1 MNRLQKMLEKLNFK
15 KTAIVLVIVSLVVL
29 ISGAVTIGVIY
40 RERISFAIKYSTLDN
55 ALKKGE
61 SELYK
66 AVDETAAASSDVTD
80 ILVLDSKNKVLYSAK
95 NTQFSEGSLNL
106 TRDNGGKYFVS
117 EKYPNVVFKYADKGD
132 FLISSLLNK
141 DFGEIRN
148 EFDDDCFYEE
158 NISDRTVYMLNCVHE
173 RNRNEKVYVITTPT
187 SVPYGM
193 FAIKC
198 FAAVSA
204 MLFAIYWVLVALWMY
219 RDAARSKFSPL
230 CWGLIGLLTNLV
242 GLIVY
247 KIYKRNF
254 VNCDVCGSAQNRD
267 NLYCSN
273 CGSMLGNRCSECG
286 CKTAPDDIYCRHC
299 GQKIE

>member
-1 MNRLQKMLEKLNFK
+1 MNQLQKMLEKLNFK
-15 KTAIVLVIVSLVVL
+15 KTAIVLVIVSLIVL

-117 EKYPNVVFKYADKGD
+117 EKYPNVVFKYTDKGD

-158 NISDRTVYMLNCVHE
+158 NISDKTVYMLNCVHE
-173 RNRNEKVYVITTPT
+173 RNQNEKVYVITTPT

>member
-40 RERISFAIKYSTLDN
+40 RERISFAIKYSALDN

-117 EKYPNVVFKYADKGD
+117 EKYPNVVFKYTDKGD

-286 CKTAPDDIYCRHC
+286 CKTDPADIYCRHC

>member
-29 ISGAVTIGVIY
+29 ISGAVTIGMIY

-117 EKYPNVVFKYADKGD
+117 EKYPNVVFKYTDKGD
-132 FLISSLLNK
+132 FLILSLLNK